1 MDTVQEKAQILQKEV
16 EIMEKKFLQDNS
28 YTKYTFGCAIIAP
41 LLFFGILRTLNPSF
55 VRDQTKKNPDRKK
68 LVKWTGLFTIVIWV
82 ILYGV
87 DYYLK
92 NKVSFKE

>member
-28 YTKYTFGCAIIAP
+28 YTKYTFGCAILAP

-55 VRDQTKKNPDRKK
+55 IRDKTKNPDRKK
-68 LVKWTGLFTIVIWV
+68 VVKWTALFTIIIWA

-92 NKVSFKE
+92 NKVSLRE